1 MCGIAGLVDLG
12 GIERGAAERRMAA
25 ALARLSLR
33 GPDGHGTWAD
43 ARTMLGHTR
52 LAVIDLSAAANQP
65 MVRDGLVITFNGEI
79 YNHRAVRAELESLGR
94 RFTTQS
100 DTEVLLEGWHAWGP
114 ALLPKLVGMFALALW
129 DARAGAL
136 FLARDTFGKKPL
148 LYAAAGGRLA
158 FASDLN
164 ALEALEGTRRP
175 LDPVATRLYF
185 ALRYVPEPYAIA
197 QGVAKL
203 SAGHWARFDA
213 NGVAIARWHD
223 PAADRPS
230 AYADETEAA
239 ADLAHRF
246 DEAIA
251 ARTVADVPIGAFL
264 SGGIDS
270 AIVAASLA
278 RQTARVRTFTVGFPG
293 ASAYYEERPEARAV
307 ALHLGTDHTEVE
319 LTPRE
324 ALDALDAV
332 FENLDEPFAD
342 SSALPTFLL
351 SRATRRHVTVALS
364 GDGADEAFGGYRKY
378 QGELL
383 ASAYGRVPRVL
394 RAGLIEPAARLL
406 PEGKD
411 TRLLEAFRRARRFL
425 AHAGAPAI
433 ERQAGWARLLPDAE
447 LDRVLG
453 PEPAAPSVERLI
465 AAARAAAGHADSL
478 NAMLAAEMAVG
489 LVGDMLVKV
498 DRMSM
503 ANSLE
508 VRCPFLDRRVVAAAF
523 AMPGAYKLRRGEGKR
538 VLRRAFADR
547 LPAEVFARPKKGF
560 EVPIARWLLGDLKDR
575 LVRAIDPARLKRE
588 GLIDPAAPA
597 RWLAA
602 LKSGR
607 RDTSAELW
615 TVLAFQ
621 EWRDRHGGTA

>member
-12 GIERGAAERRMAA
+12 GIERDTAERRMAA
-25 ALARLSLR
+25 ALTRLSRR

-43 ARTMLGHTR
+43 ARTLLGHTR

-65 MVRDGLVITFNGEI
+65 MVRDGLVIDFNGEI
-79 YNHRAVRAELESLGR
+79 YNHRAVRAELEALGR

-100 DTEVLLEGWHAWGP
+100 DTEVLLEGWRAWGP
-114 ALLPKLVGMFALALW
+114 ALLPRLVGMFAFALW
-129 DARAGAL
+129 DMRAGAL
-136 FLARDTFGKKPL
+136 FLARDAFGKKPL

-164 ALEALEGTRRP
+164 ALQALDGASRP

-203 SAGHWARFDA
+203 PAGHWARFDA
-213 NGVAIARWHD
+213 SGITVARWHD
-223 PAADRPS
+223 PAADAP
-230 AYADETEAA
+230 APYMDEDEAA
-239 ADLAHRF
+239 ADLARRF
-246 DEAIA
+246 DLAVA

-278 RQTARVRTFTVGFPG
+278 RQTTRVRTFTVGFPG

-307 ALHLGTDHTEVE
+307 ARHLGTDHTEVE

-324 ALDALDAV
+324 ALEALDAV
-332 FENLDEPFAD
+332 FDDLDEPFAD

-383 ASAYGRVPRVL
+383 AATYARVPRPL
-394 RAGLIEPAARLL
+394 RAGLIEPLARLL

-411 TRLLEAFRRARRFL
+411 SAVLEAFRRARRFL
-425 AHAGAPAI
+425 AHAGAPAV
-433 ERQAGWARLLPDAE
+433 ERQAGWARLMSEAE
-447 LDRVLG
+447 LDRMLG
-453 PEPAAPSVERLI
+453 PAPAAPRIERLI
-465 AAARAAAGHADSL
+465 GEARAVSGHADPL

-523 AMPGAYKLRRGEGKR
+523 AMPGAYKLRRVEGKR

-547 LPAEVFARPKKGF
+547 LPAEVFLRPKKGF
-560 EVPIARWLLGDLKDR
+560 EVPIARWLLGDLTER
-575 LVRAIDPARLKRE
+575 LMRAIEPARLKRD
-588 GLIDPAAPA
+588 GLIDPEAPA

-602 LKSGR
+602 LESGR
-607 RDTSAELW
+607 RDTAAELW

-621 EWRDRHGGTA
+621 EWRDRHGGPA